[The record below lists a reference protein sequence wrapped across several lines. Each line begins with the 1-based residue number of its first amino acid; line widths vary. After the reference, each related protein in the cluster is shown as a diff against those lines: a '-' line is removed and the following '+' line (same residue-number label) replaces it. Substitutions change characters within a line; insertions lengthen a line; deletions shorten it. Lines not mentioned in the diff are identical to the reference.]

1 MVLMVVVL
9 LCRALLLSALLRCLP
24 MVRMRLGWD
33 CSKQAGAKTQAHGEQ
48 EGMHCNFT
56 PCELTG

>member
-1 MVLMVVVL
+1 MVVVL
-9 LCRALLLSALLRCLP
+9 LHSALLLSALLLGLP
-24 MVRMRLGWD
+24 MVRMCLGWN